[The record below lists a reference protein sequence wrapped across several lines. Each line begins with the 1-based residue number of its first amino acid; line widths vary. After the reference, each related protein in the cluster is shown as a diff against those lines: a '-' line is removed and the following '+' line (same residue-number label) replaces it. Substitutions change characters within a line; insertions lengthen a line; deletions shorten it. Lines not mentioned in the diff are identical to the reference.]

1 MKEDSSHESRI
12 ENTPENRAKCLC
24 TFCPSYSQNCKDEV
38 LYCSIGASKC
48 EIPVNGCICNSCPL
62 YFEYNLQNIYFCSL
76 EEVGENKTLM
86 RRKYNEE
93 NTDFY
98 EKIVEI
104 KDKVAGESLISAM
117 GSLKEIPCKLDDL
130 HFLPAQIER
139 IPLNKE
145 ENVNT
150 SITIGPKSKK
160 PLKVSSPIMISGMSF
175 GAVSRNVRLVI
186 SQTASKMN
194 IGFNTG
200 EGGVLHEERKTSPE
214 LMIVQYSTG
223 RFGFD
228 EELLQSAGA
237 VEIRFGQGAYPGK
250 GSYLPAEKITEEV
263 AEIRGLKKGES
274 AYSPAHHPD
283 ITSPEQLEEKI
294 NWLRELGK
302 GIPIGAKIG
311 CGNVEKDV
319 KILSKAGID
328 FISLDGFGGGTGATN
343 TYVKDNMGIP
353 ILAAL
358 PRAHRKLEKMGV
370 RDNLSLIAGGGLMN
384 SADFTKCL
392 ALGADAVYIG
402 TSALIAM
409 NCQQYRVCYSGLCP
423 TGVTTQNPQLMEQLD
438 VKKGIRNLSNFI
450 NVSTEEITT
459 ITRMVGKNDVNL
471 LEKDDLISLSRETAM
486 IANVKWLDG
495 HYLN

>member
-1 MKEDSSHESRI
+1 M
-12 ENTPENRAKCLC
+12 
-24 TFCPSYSQNCKDEV
+24 
-38 LYCSIGASKC
+38 
-48 EIPVNGCICNSCPL
+48 
-62 YFEYNLQNIYFCSL
+62 
-76 EEVGENKTLM
+76 
-86 RRKYNEE
+86 
-93 NTDFY
+93 
-98 EKIVEI
+98 
-104 KDKVAGESLISAM
+104 
-117 GSLKEIPCKLDDL
+117 
-130 HFLPAQIER
+130 
-139 IPLNKE
+139 
-145 ENVNT
+145 
-150 SITIGPKSKK
+150 
-160 PLKVSSPIMISGMSF
+160 
-175 GAVSRNVRLVI
+175 
-186 SQTASKMN
+186 
-194 IGFNTG
+194 
-200 EGGVLHEERKTSPE
+200 
-214 LMIVQYSTG
+214 
-223 RFGFD
+223 
-228 EELLQSAGA
+228 
-237 VEIRFGQGAYPGK
+237 
-250 GSYLPAEKITEEV
+250 

-438 VKKGIRNLSNFI
+438 VKGDTKSF
-450 NVSTEEITT
+450 
-459 ITRMVGKNDVNL
+459 
-471 LEKDDLISLSRETAM
+471 
-486 IANVKWLDG
+486 
-495 HYLN
+495 